1 MPTFFAASLRLA
13 MLIFQNDMVG
23 VQHLLVKLGYAVPVI
38 RGYITIVVGPLL
50 GVVSQIMQVIAVVIQ
65 CGTP

>member
-1 MPTFFAASLRLA
+1 